1 MATRQER
8 DAMLYGGGDLRAWI
22 KDPLNE
28 ERTFIEQPKPKKWLT
43 EEGRELAGL
52 PPINFT
58 MKLLK
63 EHPLTKL
70 QGMLLP
76 VEKYAHNVITGDT
89 SVKESEFSPAA
100 LSLLKNIIKSEGV
113 NAPHGTRRVDLHD
126 EEMMKKYAPNYEGG
140 LDNIFKPFGQLKNTL
155 GAFDVVQNNQGEY
168 VITDV
173 YDWTNEYKDMGYLG
187 EDKDALNILGK
198 FAYEHGGTR
207 EGQGTPFNINLGK
220 LEDLGMLQ
228 PR

>member
-1 MATRQER
+1 MSHAPI
-8 DAMLYGGGDLRAWI
+8 DW
-22 KDPLNE
+22 
-28 ERTFIEQPKPKKWLT
+28 
-43 EEGRELAGL
+43 EGMFSN
-52 PPINFT
+52 I
-58 MKLLK
+58 MDK
-63 EHPLTKL
+63 HPLTKL
-70 QGMLLP
+70 EGMLLP

-89 SVKESEFSPAA
+89 SVEASEFSPAA

-126 EEMMKKYAPNYEGG
+126 EEMMKKYAPNYDGG

-168 VITDV
+168 VITDT
-173 YDWTNEYKDMGYLG
+173 YDWTDEYKDMDYLG

-198 FAYEHGGTR
+198 FAYEQGGTR

-220 LEDLGMLQ
+220 LDDLGMLQ
-228 PR
+228 PRNP